1 MADNSA
7 NLPVLLMRFD
17 GMDDDDTIN
26 MKGIAVPELRALN
39 VKKMTFPVPDRKG
52 GTTTTGGCLVVRPP
66 KKPEQGFLLYMQ
78 DEQCMDRLISDLK
91 ELRNQLFGIKITEN

>member
-39 VKKMTFPVPDRKG
+39 VKKVTFPLPG
-52 GTTTTGGCLVVRPP
+52 GKTKTGGCLVVRPP